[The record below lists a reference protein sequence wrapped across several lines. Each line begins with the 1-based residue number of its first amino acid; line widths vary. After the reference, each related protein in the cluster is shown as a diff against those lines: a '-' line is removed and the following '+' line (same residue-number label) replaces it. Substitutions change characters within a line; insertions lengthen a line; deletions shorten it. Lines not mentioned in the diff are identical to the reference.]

1 MSAVG
6 CKQPTLD
13 EVLFFPMSFMPL
25 VKLIVKLIVKL
36 RLSLTTCSSP
46 YPELILRLTEYG
58 VRRGCEMR

>member
-1 MSAVG
+1 MN
-6 CKQPTLD
+6 
-13 EVLFFPMSFMPL
+13 FMPL